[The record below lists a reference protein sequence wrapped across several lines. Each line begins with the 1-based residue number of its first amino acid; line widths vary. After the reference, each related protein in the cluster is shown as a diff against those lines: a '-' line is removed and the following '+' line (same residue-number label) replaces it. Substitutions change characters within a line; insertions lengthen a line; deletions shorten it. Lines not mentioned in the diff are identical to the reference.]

1 MSRFGYVGERG
12 EGSFRSQ
19 ESCFFFFFVECIS
32 YEGALFV
39 Y

>member
-1 MSRFGYVGERG
+1 MSRFGYVGERD

-19 ESCFFFFFVECIS
+19 ESCFFFVECIS